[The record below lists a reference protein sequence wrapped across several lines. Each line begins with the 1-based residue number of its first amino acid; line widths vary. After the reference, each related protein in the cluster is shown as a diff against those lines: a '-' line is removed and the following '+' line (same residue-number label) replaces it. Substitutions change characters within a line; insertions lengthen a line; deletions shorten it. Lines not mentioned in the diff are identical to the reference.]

1 MSNKIVNEIRKL
13 PIESTPKMLLWV
25 ISDIADDEGN
35 TSWYAPRSRLMEETG
50 YSRTTIALCLSYLKE
65 CGILNISGGN
75 GRLNQYVVTPQDF
88 NSTVKYEPKKYT
100 KPVSEVDQS
109 AKQTSQPSE
118 PHQSATLTT
127 PVNLATK
134 PVSEVD
140 TIPHSII
147 YPSVNPSIGDSENAP
162 KVKSEPKAK
171 RITKKQAGI
180 NRLVELGCDEKY
192 AHDWMVARK
201 GAELTDSVLENLAEQ
216 ASKANISLA
225 TAVQWTAKKGYQGF
239 KADWYLKDQQPQQN
253 WNNGY
258 QSAAQKNSNQSS
270 WSEYNQ
276 QFANDLIN
284 QTHLEPI
291 DITPKK
297 TLRIEGVGHA

>member
-1 MSNKIVNEIRKL
+1 MMSNKIVNEIRKL

-50 YSRTTIALCLSYLKE
+50 YSRTTIALCISYLKE
-65 CGILNISGGN
+65 CGILNVAGGN
-75 GRLNQYVVTPQDF
+75 GRQNQYVVLPANF
-88 NSTVKYEPKKYT
+88 NPSIKYEPKKYT

-109 AKQTSQPSE
+109 TTQTSQPSE

-140 TIPHSII
+140 TIHHSII
-147 YPSVNPSIGDSENAP
+147 YPSVNPSLGDSENAP
-162 KVKSEPKAK
+162 KAKAEPKVK

-180 NRLVELGCDEKY
+180 NRLVELGCEEKY

-201 GAELTDSVLENLAEQ
+201 GSELTDSVIENLVEQ

-225 TAVQWTAKKGYQGF
+225 TAIQWSAKKGYQGF

-253 WNNGY
+253 WNSGY
-258 QSAAQKNSNQSS
+258 QSAAQQT
-270 WSEYNQ
+270 
-276 QFANDLIN
+276 ANEQAKWDDFLN
-284 QTHLEPI
+284 GDSHFV
-291 DITPKK
+291 DVSPKK
-297 TLRIEGVGHA
+297 PLLIEEVGHA